1 MPLVFLFIAASP
13 EKGKGKTGEG
23 KTTYAFSANA
33 NVFSTFPLNF
43 R

>member
-1 MPLVFLFIAASP
+1 MYNSYKKV
-13 EKGKGKTGEG
+13 GEG

-33 NVFSTFPLNF
+33 NVLSAFPLNF